1 MKVLESRLLF
11 FVAALFLITSAPLSY
26 AAKESAMGKDGTVT
40 IDVKDTDISRVLDA
54 FSQQTGLSVV
64 VGKEVTGTITV
75 RLLSVSWDRALE
87 SILKPYGFG
96 YERSGDVIVVLPLA
110 KIQEL
115 NDAQPVAS
123 RVFQLKYLDAGDLAP
138 VIEAQISPR
147 GKVQVLEETGQK
159 GWDFGAFGAAGG
171 SSQGY
176 RSGSTGASA
185 GAGMSRR
192 SYKGSSERRSKSKRV
207 VVTDIP
213 SVLDRIQ
220 IVIDSVDVV
229 PQQVLIEARFM
240 EVDRDRLKDLGV
252 DVGTGLGGA
261 STAAMEFVD
270 VDKTKT
276 GAAILQLGTQ
286 SLGAL
291 ASPAAFGAK
300 ATDISKTAPFNTG
313 SSLEFRK
320 LSGAQFDVLLHAL
333 EEDIHTNTL
342 SAPSILTLDNQEANI
357 LVGTQYP
364 ILTSN
369 VTGTTSTTTTTS
381 LDYYQDIGIQ
391 LRVVPQISADEHIN
405 MIIHPAVTSFSS
417 TLAAKS
423 PTGTTL
429 AEYPI
434 IITRE
439 AETQILMKNGETIV
453 IGGLL
458 KDVMTKGFH
467 KTPILGS
474 LPLIGLAFQRR
485 TNDLE
490 KIDLLIFI
498 TAKVVKEEEAGVTQ
512 VPPVF
517 TPGEPGPKSKIKWQK
532 DAEMAPSETEAPQAQ
547 SQLEQPSG
555 PSAEKL
561 SQKHAQEPVS
571 KEVLKALVATPER
584 NKGYVMGKVEAAE

>member
-1 MKVLESRLLF
+1 MKVLQSRSLSF
-11 FVAALFLITSAPLSY
+11 FVALVMIFTGSPVTYAEKG
-26 AAKESAMGKDGTVT
+26 AAKSGTVT

-75 RLLSVSWDRALE
+75 RLLNVSWDRALE

-96 YERSGDVIVVLPLA
+96 YERTGEVIVVLPLA

-115 NDAQPVAS
+115 NDAQPVSS
-123 RVFQLKYLDAGDLAP
+123 RVFHLKYLDAGDLAP
-138 VIEAQISPR
+138 VIQAQLSAR

-171 SSQGY
+171 GQSSRSGTGS
-176 RSGSTGASA
+176 SGST
-185 GAGMSRR
+185 GMSRR
-192 SYKGSSERRSKSKRV
+192 SYQGTSERRSKSKRI

-220 IVIDSVDVV
+220 GVVDTIDVP
-229 PQQVLIEARFM
+229 PQQVLIQARFM
-240 EVDRDRLKDLGV
+240 EVNRDRLKDIGI
-252 DVGTGLGGA
+252 DVGTGSGGA
-261 STAAMEFVD
+261 TTSTMSFVD
-270 VDKTKT
+270 VDKLKS
-276 GAAILQLGTQ
+276 GAAILQLGAKQ
-286 SLGAL
+286 LGGL

-300 ATDISKTAPFNTG
+300 STDINKTAPFDTG
-313 SSLEFRK
+313 SVLEFRK
-320 LSGAQFDVLLHAL
+320 LGGSQFDILVHAL

-342 SAPSILTLDNQEANI
+342 SSPSIVTLDNQEANI

-391 LRVVPQISADEHIN
+391 LRVVPQIAADDHIN
-405 MIIHPAVTSFSS
+405 MIVHPAVTSFSS

-423 PTGTTL
+423 PEGTTL

-439 AETQILMKNGETIV
+439 AETQILMKNGETIM

-458 KDVMTKGFH
+458 KDVKTKGYH

-474 LPLIGLAFQRR
+474 IPLIGLAFTRR
-485 TNDLE
+485 TDDVE

-498 TAKVVKEEEAGVTQ
+498 TAKVMKEEEVATQ

-517 TPGEPGPKSKIKWQK
+517 EPDKPGSNTKIKWQK
-532 DAEMAPSETEAPQAQ
+532 DM
-547 SQLEQPSG
+547 EQP
-555 PSAEKL
+555 AESSESEQSKVEEPAFQSPEKVL
-561 SQKHAQEPVS
+561 QKHAQEPVS
-571 KEVLKALVATPER
+571 KEVLKALVATPEHNR
-584 NKGYVMGKVEAAE
+584 GYLVKAEAAE